1 MNKEEKVAF
10 VDSLSEKLN
19 DANYL
24 YLADISGLNADE
36 DSKLRRLCFENGV
49 KLQVVKNI
57 LLKKAMSKSEKD
69 FGEME
74 DILTG
79 PTSLM
84 TSGTI
89 NAAAKLIKIFRKEN
103 DKPILKGAFIDSGI
117 FIGDQELDSLAKLK
131 SKEELIAEVIA
142 ILQSPIK
149 TVIGSLQ
156 SAENKLAGIVKTLG
170 DRPETTEDKEET
182 TTAEETKE
190 EPTAEQHAEKTEV
203 EAEPKAQT
211 ATEQPA
217 EEKKEDTSEDK
228 TEEETPEAKEEQT
241 EDTDKSENKD

>member
-10 VDSLSEKLN
+10 VDSLSERLN
-19 DANYL
+19 NINYL
-24 YLADISGLNADE
+24 YLADTSGLNADE

-57 LLKKAMSKSEKD
+57 LLKKAMNKSEKN

-79 PTSLM
+79 PTAMM
-84 TSGTI
+84 TSDSI
-89 NAAAKLIKIFRKEN
+89 NAAAAIIKKFRKEN
-103 DKPILKGAFIDSGI
+103 DKPILKGAFIDNGI

-149 TVIGSLQ
+149 NVIGSLQ
-156 SAENKLAGIVKTLG
+156 SAENKLTGILKTLG
-170 DRPETTEDKEET
+170 DKPETVEAKEEAP
-182 TTAEETKE
+182 AEETKKE
-190 EPTAEQHAEKTEV
+190 SASEPEAKVEV
-203 EAEPKAQT
+203 EAEPKAE
-211 ATEQPA
+211 ASTEQPE
-217 EEKKEDTSEDK
+217 EEKKEEKTEEKKSEDK
-228 TEEETPEAKEEQT
+228 EEESGET
-241 EDTDKSENKD
+241 EKSENKE